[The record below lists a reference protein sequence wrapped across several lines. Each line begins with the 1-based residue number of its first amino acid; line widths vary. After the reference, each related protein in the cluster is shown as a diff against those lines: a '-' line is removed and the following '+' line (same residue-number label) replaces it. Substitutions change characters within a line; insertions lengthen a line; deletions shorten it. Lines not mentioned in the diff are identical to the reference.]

1 MALTEQEREVI
12 RARQRRTALNL
23 GIILN
28 DALDRSRDSILS
40 HPLSA
45 GTIREVMKEYGYEIY

>member
-12 RARQRRTALNL
+12 RARERRTAINL

-40 HPLSA
+40 HPLPA

>member
-12 RARQRRTALNL
+12 RARERRTAINL

-28 DALDRSRDSILS
+28 DALDRARDSICS
-40 HPLSA
+40 HPLPA
-45 GTIREVMKEYGYEIY
+45 GTIREVMKEYGYEIN

>member
-12 RARQRRTALNL
+12 RARERRTAINL

-28 DALDRSRDSILS
+28 DALDRARDSILS
-40 HPLSA
+40 HPLPA